1 MFSVKLLIYVNLI
14 TLSLLHAA
22 TLDVFKKSSPFIA
35 PSKSYDPC
43 YDEDRPMRCLPDF
56 VNAAF
61 GLPISASSTCGLNGP
76 VKVCDSPT
84 NFKSDSPVCNLCDD
98 SNPKSRFPASALS
111 DINNSQNI
119 TCWRS
124 EPAPVSTS
132 IDAPPDNVTLTLSL
146 GKKYELTYV
155 SLVFCPRSIK
165 PDSLAIYKS
174 TDYGKTW
181 QPFQYYSTQCRRF
194 YGRPN
199 RATITKNNE
208 QEALCTDS
216 HLYNKD
222 TTTLQGSRIAFSTL
236 EGRPSAADFD
246 TSTIL
251 QDWVTATD
259 IRVIFH
265 RQQVPQLQQLEE
277 NIHQSGDDDDIEDD
291 DDDEDDDIVYTES
304 SSTKSI
310 KPVLPKYDTK
320 DDDSY
325 DDNQLDMSTLFTTS
339 SYNENN
345 NNNGQLMMHYALS
358 DFSVGGRCKCNG
370 HASRC
375 VRGVD
380 GQMECECKH
389 NTAGRDCEKCKL
401 FYFDRPWA
409 RASSRDS
416 NECKGE
422 LMIIFNEILNDLT
435 LRIGNKLAK
444 LENIFF

>member
-1 MFSVKLLIYVNLI
+1 MFGVKLLIYVNLI
-14 TLSLLHAA
+14 GCSLVRAG
-22 TLDVFKKSSPFIA
+22 
-35 PSKSYDPC
+35 PSKALYNTPQVLDPC
-43 YDEDRPMRCLPDF
+43 YDENRARRCLPDF

-61 GLPISASSTCGLNGP
+61 GLSIAATSTCGLDGP
-76 VKVCDSPT
+76 VRVCDNTQQQQQQHLSESPA
-84 NFKSDSPVCNLCDD
+84 CNLCDD
-98 SNPKSRFPASALS
+98 ANPKARFPATHLT
-111 DINNSQNI
+111 DINNSNNI

-124 EPAPVSTS
+124 EPTLMAP
-132 IDAPPDNVTLTLSL
+132 APPSSSPAVDNSVTLTLSL

-155 SLVFCPRSIK
+155 SLVFCPRSAK

-174 TDYGKTW
+174 SDFGKTW
-181 QPFQYYSTQCRRF
+181 QPFQFYSSQCRRF

-216 HLYNKD
+216 HLFNKD

-246 TSTIL
+246 ISPLL

-265 RQQVPQLQQLEE
+265 RLQASDDEAQTHENATEAPKVITKFIHIKDEIDEE
-277 NIHQSGDDDDIEDD
+277 LD
-291 DDDEDDDIVYTES
+291 DDDEDD
-304 SSTKSI
+304 
-310 KPVLPKYDTK
+310 L
-320 DDDSY
+320 DDDAY
-325 DDNQLDMSTLFTTS
+325 DENQIDMSTTITTS
-339 SYNENN
+339 ASSVAPSPPTND
-345 NNNGQLMMHYALS
+345 GQLMQHYALS

-380 GQMECECKH
+380 GQLECECKH

-401 FYFDRPWA
+401 FYFDRPWTRGTA
-409 RASSRDS
+409 RDA
-416 NECKGE
+416 NECRGE
-422 LMIIFNEILNDLT
+422 LTMLT
-435 LRIGNKLAK
+435 MKSAASTTKKG
-444 LENIFF
+444 